1 MTKWEILTFMMGGV
15 SIFFGFVQ
23 LAVRNFENQKPKPI
37 EIAGFLLGIALLCV
51 WASI

>member
-15 SIFFGFVQ
+15 STFFGLVH
-23 LAVRNFENQKPKPI
+23 LLTRNEANQKPTAI
-37 EIAGFLLGIALLCV
+37 EIAGFVLGIALLCV